1 MAGQYSGGSAG
12 GGTEFY
18 TNLPPKDQDALEKT
32 ITELTTTS
40 YQTNYEFN
48 AGEYDA
54 AIGFFV
60 NRGFARTSAES
71 TAYVILAQ
79 AKIDNVSPQSILDQ
93 LTYAS
98 PAQLSELITII
109 LNANRYKS
117 SRLGVRQT
125 LTTKETVSRNILD

>member
-60 NRGFARTSAES
+60 NRGFGRTSAES
-71 TAYVILAQ
+71 TGQ
-79 AKIDNVSPQSILDQ
+79 ADSKVWSGERRRCI
-93 LTYAS
+93 
-98 PAQLSELITII
+98 
-109 LNANRYKS
+109 R
-117 SRLGVRQT
+117 
-125 LTTKETVSRNILD
+125 